1 MATRDPVR
9 TPMTDRTAR
18 ALESANPFATPVPE
32 PKRLDGQP
40 IVREREPVTES
51 TPEPSLSHENASY
64 EAKSDVPQRST
75 GDLEPIKDTRDSQ
88 KKEPEQIPE
97 DVAELLRSGDEPTLF
112 ETTPLFE
119 SNEEFNNPII
129 ESRNSDGMPS
139 YRCEFGGRDIF
150 VAWPWYK
157 ASNPVTAATQVA
169 FALDF
174 GRDKIRFDM
183 SIGDAKIEHSRNRL
197 AHKFLETDA
206 KWMLMIDDDIIPSIG
221 RPSWMRYW
229 VQAARNLQDNQLQ
242 RHGIHRLVGA
252 NKTLVGGAY
261 FGRQENGALM
271 CSDPT
276 LYSRAKQYEDA
287 VVPVDWIGTGFILI
301 HRKVFQDIREKFG
314 DSLKI
319 DVPDYEYDYFR
330 PFDSARGEDVS
341 FCIRAKEAGHQPHI
355 DLGIPIFHVGAK
367 TY

>member
-1 MATRDPVR
+1 MATKDPVR

-40 IVREREPVTES
+40 IVKEREPVAES
-51 TPEPSLSHENASY
+51 ASEPPLNPENASY

-75 GDLEPIKDTRDSQ
+75 ADLEQ
-88 KKEPEQIPE
+88 EPEPIPE
-97 DVAELLRSGDEPTLF
+97 DVAELLRAESEPTILDAI
-112 ETTPLFE
+112 PLAE
-119 SNEEFNNPII
+119 SNEEFQNPII

-157 ASNPVTAATQVA
+157 HSNPVTAATQVA

-221 RPSWMRYW
+221 RPAWLRYW
-229 VQAARNLQDNQLQ
+229 VQAARNVQDAQLQ

-271 CSDPT
+271 CSDQS
-276 LYSRAKQYEDA
+276 LFNRAKQYEDV

-319 DVPDYEYDYFR
+319 DVPDYDYDYFR

-341 FCIRAKEAGHQPHI
+341 FCIRAKQAGHQPHI
-355 DLGIPIFHVGAK
+355 DLGIPIFHVGYK